1 VTDRETNQF
10 EEQLRRSRPAKPPE
24 EMWSRL
30 LAAKQPKKARS
41 AVPLPALAALG
52 WRRVLQLFVP
62 AAGLALLTVLLWPGL
77 LRHGSV
83 KSPASGPQSQA
94 SSGTPALKAD
104 DVVIAEDL
112 VSSFDTL
119 AKLPSGEPVR
129 FRCRQWLDQ
138 VTLRDKSRG
147 VVLQEQT
154 PRIEVIAVG
163 FETY

>member
-1 VTDRETNQF
+1 MIDREQNKF

-52 WRRVLQLFVP
+52 WRRLLQLFVP
-62 AAGLALLTVLLWPGL
+62 TASLALLALLLWPSLTRRGNDKAP
-77 LRHGSV
+77 GS
-83 KSPASGPQSQA
+83 GRQSQA
-94 SSGTPALKAD
+94 SSGAPEIKAD
-104 DVVIAEDL
+104 DVQIAEDL

-119 AKLPSGEPVR
+119 AKLPTGEPVR

-138 VTLRDKSRG
+138 VTLSDKSRG
-147 VVLQEQT
+147 VVFQERT
-154 PRIEVIAVG
+154 PRIEVIPVG